1 LKNQEYDMNDIKVH
15 IEEMLNELKQ
25 ERDEL
30 RVRLHL
36 AKLESSEE
44 WQKLEAKL
52 GKFESKAKGLGDA
65 TADASREMGAAVKL
79 LGEEIRDGFKKI
91 ARHF

>member
-1 LKNQEYDMNDIKVH
+1 
-15 IEEMLNELKQ
+15 MLNELKQ

>member
-1 LKNQEYDMNDIKVH
+1 MNDVKDR
-15 IEEMLNELKQ
+15 IEEMFDELKQ

-30 RVRLHL
+30 QVKLHL
-36 AKLESSEE
+36 AKLETSEE
-44 WQKLEAKL
+44 WQKLEDKL
-52 GKFESKAKGLGDA
+52 EKFESKLKEIGGA
-65 TADASREMGAAVKL
+65 TADASREMGAAAKL